1 LSSSDPIENKK
12 RSQQEK
18 SKYPELHL
26 PPSPIEDRE
35 SRYPHC
41 GYLLRGH
48 KRIYFSMSILNE
60 QENEKEKEIFPSI
73 RTSEQSKQIE
83 HDTLEENLQP
93 QIGNPDLKD
102 EFMPNDETA
111 SYDETEYM
119 TQKEYDEY
127 MKDLADQLKTV
138 TSELDTAFDDVKYEF
153 SKPSYLDSYFGL
165 QDNEHDINIH
175 ENVSSEQ
182 MEVTVIV
189 TQIMGNIFICVV
201 PIFSSTPLLSIL
213 CDFSK
218 NFKGTFF

>member
-1 LSSSDPIENKK
+1 
-12 RSQQEK
+12 
-18 SKYPELHL
+18 
-26 PPSPIEDRE
+26 
-35 SRYPHC
+35 
-41 GYLLRGH
+41 
-48 KRIYFSMSILNE
+48 
-60 QENEKEKEIFPSI
+60 
-73 RTSEQSKQIE
+73 
-83 HDTLEENLQP
+83 
-93 QIGNPDLKD
+93 
-102 EFMPNDETA
+102 
-111 SYDETEYM
+111 M

-138 TSELDTAFDDVKYEF
+138 TSELDTAFDDVKSEF